1 MRLFLF
7 LFMVNTLAFSQIE
20 VDNGQV
26 IWRSIR
32 QYDGTSEQLLKQLKS
47 SGKFSSLES
56 INNSVIGKFTD
67 APVSFKGTASMY
79 LMASNM
85 MGSFVVNFKEGR
97 YRITAKN
104 IKFKSQTS
112 VGIFDEGSI
121 YPIEKYA
128 LNGNG
133 EFRKRFE
140 SKDLP
145 IIETN
150 LAQLFELSQED
161 DW

>member
-32 QYDGTSEQLLKQLKS
+32 QYKGTSEQLLKQLKS
-47 SGKFSSLES
+47 SGKFSSLELNTNS
-56 INNSVIGKFTD
+56 IIGKFAD
-67 APVSFKGTASMY
+67 APINYKGTTSMY

-85 MGSFVVNFKEGR
+85 MGSFVIQFKEDR

-104 IKFKSQTS
+104 LKFKSQTS

-133 EFRKRFE
+133 EFRKRFK
-140 SKDLP
+140 SKDVP
-145 IIETN
+145 IIEDN
-150 LAQLFELSQED
+150 LAKLFEFSQED